1 MRPHHAKPL
10 KGRRQNKK
18 NIGKVITLNCLL
30 TAGLTSP
37 LWAPVKLTNHG
48 INYSIKR
55 VELAKGNLHLNPFS
69 SLSINSARS
78 AYFGLP
84 LRNIIQHD
92 PKCFKFSKDLIY
104 EPKPKS
110 TCIQNNI
117 EHKVSVR
124 FERYGNRSNGPSSQN
139 KSFQSVLIG
148 DSHAMGWGVSDH
160 ETISA
165 HLSKQG
171 HQTLNLAVSSYGT
184 ARELHRLAIW
194 ADKNPTEYSNIK
206 NIIIQ
211 YCDNDLEEN
220 KRFSGDYK
228 SPANANQLAPNYQSP
243 APNPTHLQYKQSLI
257 ELLRKTPTASASI
270 AKKSWEEAFDKLR
283 AHVRLLS
290 LNTPLLGELLIDT
303 GIISKEDRSHS
314 DYFWKSLSN
323 NTKTIKGKNIIVF
336 TSNAHGIRNL
346 ETTLDLLQG
355 AKEFQESNPTQS
367 TIVLTLSALEQR
379 KEEAYFAIDDHLN
392 PFGHKLI
399 ADELLKELRPK
410 PDQVKQSA
418 IDQP

>member
-1 MRPHHAKPL
+1 MRHDHAKPL
-10 KGRRQNKK
+10 KEKRQNKK
-18 NIGKVITLNCLL
+18 NIRKVIALNCFL

-48 INYSIKR
+48 INFSTKR
-55 VELAKGNLHLNPFS
+55 LGSTKENQPLNPFNS
-69 SLSINSARS
+69 ISINTARS
-78 AYFGLP
+78 VYFGVP

-92 PKCFKFSKDLIY
+92 PNCFQSSRDLIY

-117 EHKVSVR
+117 EHKVSIR
-124 FERYGNRSNGPSSQN
+124 FERHGNRSNGPSSQ
-139 KSFQSVLIG
+139 KTSFQSALIG
-148 DSHAMGWGVSDH
+148 DSHAMGWGVSDD

-194 ADKNPTEYSNIK
+194 ANTNPTEYSNIK

-211 YCDNDLEEN
+211 YCDNDFEEN
-220 KRFSGDYK
+220 KRFAGGYK
-228 SPANANQLAPNYQSP
+228 APTNENQLAPNYQSP
-243 APNPTHLQYKQSLI
+243 VPNPAHLQYKQNLI
-257 ELLRKTPTASASI
+257 ELLRKSPTTAASI
-270 AKKSWEEAFDKLR
+270 AKKTWEEAFNNLKSYAR
-283 AHVRLLS
+283 MLS
-290 LNTPLLGELLIDT
+290 LNTPLLGESLINT
-303 GIISKEDRSHS
+303 GIISRQDKVHS

-323 NTKTIKGKNIIVF
+323 NKNLIRGKNIIVF
-336 TSNAHGIRNL
+336 TSNAHGLRNR

-355 AKEFQESNPTQS
+355 AKDFQESNPTQS
-367 TIVLTLSALEQR
+367 TAVLTLRALEQR

-392 PFGHKLI
+392 PFGHELI
-399 ADELLKELRPK
+399 ADELIKELRPK
-410 PDQVKQSA
+410 SD
-418 IDQP
+418 

>member
-1 MRPHHAKPL
+1 MRHDHAKPL
-10 KGRRQNKK
+10 KERRQNKK
-18 NIGKVITLNCLL
+18 NIGKVIALNCFL

-48 INYSIKR
+48 INFSTKR
-55 VELAKGNLHLNPFS
+55 LGSTKENQPLNPFNS
-69 SLSINSARS
+69 ISINTARS
-78 AYFGLP
+78 VYLGVP

-92 PKCFKFSKDLIY
+92 PNCFQSSKDLIY

-117 EHKVSVR
+117 EHKVSIR
-124 FERYGNRSNGPSSQN
+124 FERHGNRSNGPSSQ
-139 KSFQSVLIG
+139 KTSVQSALIG
-148 DSHAMGWGVSDH
+148 DSHAMGWGVSDN

-184 ARELHRLAIW
+184 ARELHRLAAW
-194 ADKNPTEYSNIK
+194 ADKHPTEYSNIK

-211 YCDNDLEEN
+211 YCDNDLDEN
-220 KRFSGDYK
+220 KRFAGGYK
-228 SPANANQLAPNYQSP
+228 APTNANQLAPNYQSP
-243 APNPTHLQYKQSLI
+243 NPNPTHLQYKQSLI
-257 ELLRKTPTASASI
+257 ELLRKRPTASASI
-270 AKKSWEEAFDKLR
+270 AKKSWDEAFNNLR
-283 AHVRLLS
+283 SHVRLLL
-290 LNTPLLGELLIDT
+290 LNTPTLRELLIDT
-303 GIISKEDRSHS
+303 GIINKQDKSHS

-323 NTKTIKGKNIIVF
+323 NTKIIKGKNIIVF
-336 TSNAHGIRNL
+336 ASNAHGRRNR

-355 AKEFQESNPTQS
+355 AKDFQESNPTRS
-367 TIVLTLSALEQR
+367 TNVLTLSALEQR

-399 ADELLKELRPK
+399 ADELIKELRPK
-410 PDQVKQSA
+410 SD
-418 IDQP
+418 

>member
-1 MRPHHAKPL
+1 MRHDHAKPL

-18 NIGKVITLNCLL
+18 NIGKVVTLNCLL
-30 TAGLTSP
+30 TASLTSP
-37 LWAPVKLTNHG
+37 LWAPVKLTNYG
-48 INYSIKR
+48 INHSIKR
-55 VELAKGNLHLNPFS
+55 LESAKENPPLNPFS
-69 SLSINSARS
+69 SLGINTARS
-78 AYFGLP
+78 AYFGVP

-92 PKCFKFSKDLIY
+92 PKCFQFSKDLIY

-117 EHKVSVR
+117 EHKVSVK
-124 FERYGNRSNGPSSQN
+124 FERYGNRSNGPSLQE

-148 DSHAMGWGVSDH
+148 DSHAMGWGVSDN

-194 ADKNPTEYSNIK
+194 ADKNPTEYSKIK

-220 KRFSGDYK
+220 KRFSGGYK
-228 SPANANQLAPNYQSP
+228 APANANQLAPNYQSP
-243 APNPTHLQYKQSLI
+243 ASNPAHLQYKQNLT
-257 ELLRKTPTASASI
+257 ELLRNTPTASASI
-270 AKKSWEEAFDKLR
+270 AKKSWEDAFNNIKSNIR
-283 AHVRLLS
+283 MLS
-290 LNTPLLGELLIDT
+290 LNTPLLGESLINA
-303 GIISKEDRSHS
+303 GIINRQGKSHS

-336 TSNAHGIRNL
+336 TSNAHGLRNR
-346 ETTLDLLQG
+346 ETTFDLLQG
-355 AKEFQESNPTQS
+355 AKKFQESNPAQS
-367 TIVLTLSALEQR
+367 TTVLTLSALEQR
-379 KEEAYFAIDDHLN
+379 KKEAYFAIDDHLN

-399 ADELLKELRPK
+399 ADELIKELRPNSG
-410 PDQVKQSA
+410 QSKQSA
-418 IDQP
+418 